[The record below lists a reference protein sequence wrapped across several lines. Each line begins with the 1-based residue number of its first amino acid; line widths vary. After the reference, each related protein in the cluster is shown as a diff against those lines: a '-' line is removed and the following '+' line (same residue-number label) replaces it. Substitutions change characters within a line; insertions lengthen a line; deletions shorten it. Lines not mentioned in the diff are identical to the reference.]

1 MSNVR
6 SLPVRHQP
14 KMLDV
19 CQHLTGIA
27 QELGGGA
34 KMPTVA
40 QLCQT
45 LTVSRGTLD
54 KALGELERQQIVN
67 RVHGNG
73 IFVSSRLGSKT
84 IGLVHA
90 MSESLGSP
98 FWDLLLNQAQER
110 AEVGHEKFSFY
121 LGMRG
126 ANGHDLPVELMS
138 AVRAGRLQGLIFIG
152 QPSEETLD
160 WVEEHNVPMVGFANQ
175 RMLHRVQARSEMV
188 PTRGVEYLARTG
200 CRRLGLWRP
209 FGLWQ
214 RSEGYDE
221 TLLDYPALFQDA
233 LEECGLSHEPK
244 CSWRETEKEAQ
255 WIGGVQQ
262 QKSPAE
268 GESLQAQGYRAV
280 REVLGNLERSRWPDG
295 LILTNDVFARG
306 VLVGLQRLGI
316 RVGEEIH
323 VVSHAN
329 AGSTL
334 LLGYEDQIARLE
346 FDPAAITGHLFS
358 LLETLMSDQQPTEPI
373 RWLDPVLKEPISSAF
388 AL

>member
-1 MSNVR
+1 MSQVR
-6 SLPVRHQP
+6 SLPGRHQP

-19 CQHLTGIA
+19 CQQLTGIA
-27 QELGGGA
+27 RQLGGGA

-40 QLCQT
+40 QLCED

-54 KALGELERQQIVN
+54 KALGELERQQIVS

-73 IFVSSRLGSKT
+73 IFVSSRVGSKT

-98 FWDLLLNQAQER
+98 FWDLLFQQAQER
-110 AEVGHEKFSFY
+110 AAVGHEKFSFY
-121 LGMRG
+121 LAVRG
-126 ANGHDLPVELMS
+126 SNGHDLPVELMS

-152 QPSEETLD
+152 QPSEETLN
-160 WVEEHNVPMVGFANQ
+160 WVAEHNVPMVGFANQ
-175 RMLHRVQARSEMV
+175 RMFYRVQPRSEVV
-188 PTRGVEYLARTG
+188 PARGVEYLARIG
-200 CRRLGLWRP
+200 CGRVGLWRP

-214 RSEGYDE
+214 RSQGYDE
-221 TLLDYPALFQDA
+221 SLLDYPAIFRDA
-233 LEECGLSHEPK
+233 LAARGLSHEPAY
-244 CSWRETEKEAQ
+244 SWREREKEAQ
-255 WIGGVQQ
+255 WSHGVL
-262 QKSPAE
+262 SEESSAE
-268 GESLQAQGYRAV
+268 ASSLQEQGYQAV
-280 REVLGNLERSRWPDG
+280 REVLGNLERSQWPDG

-306 VLVGLQRLGI
+306 VLVGLQRLGV

-358 LLETLMSDQQPTEPI
+358 LLETLMNGHKPTEPV
-373 RWLDPVLKEPISSAF
+373 RWLDPVLKEPTSSAF

>member
-14 KMLDV
+14 KMRDV
-19 CQHLTGIA
+19 CQQLIGIA

-73 IFVSSRLGSKT
+73 IFVSSQMGLQT

-110 AEVGHEKFSFY
+110 AEVGHEKFNFY
-121 LGMRG
+121 LGVRG
-126 ANGHDLPVELMS
+126 TNGHDLPVELMS

-152 QPSEETLD
+152 QPSLETLN
-160 WVEEHNVPMVGFANQ
+160 WVQEHKVPMVGFANE
-175 RMLHRVQARSEMV
+175 RTAHRVQARSEVV
-188 PTRGVEYLARTG
+188 PTRGVEHLARTG

-214 RSEGYDE
+214 RSQGYNPN
-221 TLLDYPALFQDA
+221 LLDYPALFQDA
-233 LEECGLSHEPK
+233 LHQRGLPHEPN

-255 WIGGVQQ
+255 WIGGVQGR
-262 QKSPAE
+262 KSAAE
-268 GESLQAQGYRAV
+268 GESLQEQGYRAV

-295 LILTNDVFARG
+295 LVLTNDVFARG
-306 VLVGLQRLGI
+306 VLVGLQRLG
-316 RVGEEIH
+316 VGIGQDIH
-323 VVSHAN
+323 IVSHAN

-334 LLGYEDQIARLE
+334 LLGYEDQISRLE

-358 LLETLMSDQQPTEPI
+358 LLEILMSGQEPTQSI
-373 RWLDPVLKEPISSAF
+373 RWIEPTFQEPASVAF
-388 AL
+388 SL

>member
-1 MSNVR
+1 
-6 SLPVRHQP
+6 
-14 KMLDV
+14 MLDV
-19 CQHLTGIA
+19 CQQLTGIA
-27 QELGGGA
+27 QQLGGGA

-40 QLCQT
+40 QLCDT

-54 KALGELERQQIVN
+54 KALGELERQQIVS

-98 FWDLLLNQAQER
+98 FWDLLLKQAQER

-121 LGMRG
+121 LGVRG
-126 ANGHDLPVELMS
+126 SNGHDLPVELMS

-152 QPSEETLD
+152 QPSEETLK

-175 RMLHRVQARSEMV
+175 RMMYSVQARSEMV

-214 RSEGYDE
+214 RSQGYDE
-221 TLLDYPALFQDA
+221 NLLDYPTLFRGALQ
-233 LEECGLSHEPK
+233 ECGLSHEPNY
-244 CSWRETEKEAQ
+244 SWRESEKEAR
-255 WIGGVQQ
+255 WVNGVLQ
-262 QKSPAE
+262 QKSPVE
-268 GESLQAQGYRAV
+268 QQSLQEQGYRAV

-306 VLVGLQRLGI
+306 VLVGLQRLGVGI
-316 RVGEEIH
+316 GEEIH
-323 VVSHAN
+323 VVSHSN

-334 LLGYEDQIARLE
+334 LLGYEDQISRLE

-358 LLETLMSDQQPTEPI
+358 LLETLMSGQKPDQSI
-373 RWLDPVLKEPISSAF
+373 RWIEPTFKEPASIAF
-388 AL
+388 SL